1 MIMFDERQERQ
12 ERQEQQA
19 RQEHD
24 VAGTD
29 PSTSGFRVDEREVI
43 HETLEGEAVLVHL
56 GTGTYFSL
64 GGSAAEIW
72 PLVVAGAGRDEIL
85 AEAVRRFDGER
96 GTIEQEVGD
105 LLGQFVD
112 HGLAVPAAA
121 RELSEAMKH
130 GDGPASPYV
139 SPRLEAFEDMQ
150 ELLLL
155 DPIHETGDEGWPS
168 KS

>member
-1 MIMFDERQERQ
+1 MFDERKKRQ
-12 ERQEQQA
+12 GQQA
-19 RQEHD
+19 RREQD
-24 VAGTD
+24 VAETD

-85 AEAVRRFDGER
+85 AEAVRRFEGEG

-105 LLGQFVD
+105 LLGQFLE
-112 HGLAVPAAA
+112 HGLAVAAPP
-121 RELSEAMKH
+121 RELPDTMKH
-130 GDGPASPYV
+130 ADGPATPYLA
-139 SPRLEAFEDMQ
+139 PRLEVFEDMQ

-155 DPIHETGDEGWPS
+155 DPIHETNDDGWPETS
-168 KS
+168 